1 MSDPTSS
8 YTTNEGG
15 QQQQPQFFTEDQVNA
30 IIDQVTKRVR
40 ETQLAELEQRIQ
52 GSSLPEDIQ
61 EELDGYNPA
70 QLQKALQRYKKAV
83 PKYNNE
89 EWNTPEEINPNFIKR
104 LKQWKVD
111 SHHLVTTIYRL
122 TETTRLQARA
132 ATEIYEQL
140 QFVAERGWQLEDG
153 EIVNEAVEKV
163 RRLAV
168 FGYGIAK
175 AQEDEARE
183 ETTKALRLPHS
194 IKHLESPAKGDKK
207 YAFSTEFVQKYYDA
221 YFQQELT
228 TEAARKS
235 DYKANNFNRRGR
247 GSSNGYRGRSFFSHR
262 GRGRGKS
269 GGQEFHH
276 ESPPQNSNHSPNGN
290 NQ

>member
-15 QQQQPQFFTEDQVNA
+15 QQQQPQYFTEDQVNA

-52 GSSLPEDIQ
+52 GSSFPEDIQ

-70 QLQKALQRYKKAV
+70 QLQKALQRYKKAI

-89 EWNTPEEINPNFIKR
+89 EWNTPEEINPNFIKK

-140 QFVAERGWQLEDG
+140 QFVAKRGWQLEDG
-153 EIVNEAVEKV
+153 EIVNEVVEKV

-175 AQEDEARE
+175 AREDEARE
-183 ETTKALRLPHS
+183 ETTKALR
-194 IKHLESPAKGDKK
+194 
-207 YAFSTEFVQKYYDA
+207 
-221 YFQQELT
+221 
-228 TEAARKS
+228 
-235 DYKANNFNRRGR
+235 
-247 GSSNGYRGRSFFSHR
+247 SSKEIGL
-262 GRGRGKS
+262 
-269 GGQEFHH
+269 
-276 ESPPQNSNHSPNGN
+276 
-290 NQ
+290 